1 MSRQAAV
8 SFADC
13 RLEPAM
19 SVSERVSDIL
29 TNRVTFELESI
40 DRMYLNAYVGG
51 LQIPEGAARFFRSHR
66 GYKFASS
73 ILMDQMTKDF
83 VGAIERFAQA
93 EQVPMITFG
102 KGQRKDDIA
111 AVVRKGFDREEGVMF
126 IGKAQEKAKVFRTE
140 KRTAP
145 NGKPYPWIV
154 TGTAYVNQYYF
165 YIHDRD
171 FGPLFIKFCS
181 YFPFNAKV
189 CLNGHEWLK
198 QQLAAR
204 DIEFEP
210 LDNGLLS
217 CVHPV
222 RAQELSDGFDSI
234 KIEAVFRKWLA
245 RLPHPFTAEDRQ
257 AGYRY
262 ELSVLQAEFSRTM
275 VFDRPMT
282 GRVFFDQV
290 IRENLDL
297 GRPGQVRLIFDRRVS
312 RRTPGRFQTRVVTE
326 GVIPSIH
333 FELKSARIKEYFKE
347 GRALRVETTIN
358 DSRAFGIGK
367 RLHNLPQMR
376 EFGFA
381 ANRRLLNVQT
391 ISHDCAVGEDTWNQ
405 VVRPITVGDQRAS
418 ALRFDDPRVQ
428 ALFAALLLLLF
439 QIDGFASQQLRGPLA
454 QLLGVDP
461 ATITRGR
468 MTYDLR
474 RLRLHGIIERIGRS
488 HRFRLTPTGLRV
500 AFFFTRVWGRLLRPG
515 LSLVSPNLP
524 PRASLARAFHKLETE
539 VHNLLV
545 REKLAA

>member
-1 MSRQAAV
+1 
-8 SFADC
+8 
-13 RLEPAM
+13 M
-19 SVSERVSDIL
+19 SVSDRVSDIL
-29 TNRVTFELESI
+29 ANGVTLALDSI

-51 LQIPEGAARFFRSHR
+51 LQIPQGAVRFFRSHR
-66 GYKFASS
+66 GHPVASS
-73 ILMDQMTKDF
+73 VLMDQMTKEF
-83 VGAIERFAQA
+83 VAAIERFAAA

-102 KGQRKDDIA
+102 KGQRKDDVA
-111 AVVRKGFDREEGVMF
+111 AVIRKEFESEEGVMF
-126 IGKAQEKAKVFRTE
+126 IGKAQERARVFRTE
-140 KRTAP
+140 RRLTP
-145 NGKPYPWIV
+145 SGKKYPWIV
-154 TGTAYVNQYYF
+154 TGAAYVNQYYF
-165 YIHDRD
+165 YILDHD

-181 YFPFNAKV
+181 YFPFTAKV

-198 QQLAAR
+198 QQLTAQGMA
-204 DIEFEP
+204 FEP
-210 LDNGLLS
+210 LDNGILS
-217 CVHPV
+217 CAEPA
-222 RAQELSDGFDSI
+222 RAQQLSDEFDEA

-262 ELSVLQAEFSRTM
+262 ELSVLQAELSRTM
-275 VFDRPMT
+275 VFNRPMT

-297 GRPGQVRLIFDRRVS
+297 GRPNQVRLIFDRRVS

-367 RLHNLPQMR
+367 RLKNLPQMR

-405 VVRPITVGDQRAS
+405 VVRPITVGEQRAS

-428 ALFAALLLLLF
+428 ALCAALLLFVF
-439 QIDGFASQQLRGPLA
+439 QIDGFASHQLRGPLA

-500 AFFFTRVWGRLLRPG
+500 AFFFTRVWSRLLRPG
-515 LSLVSPNLP
+515 LSLVAPNLP
-524 PRASLARAFHKLETE
+524 PRTPMARAFNTIDVEIHDLIA
-539 VHNLLV
+539 HH
-545 REKLAA
+545 KLAA

>member
-1 MSRQAAV
+1 
-8 SFADC
+8 
-13 RLEPAM
+13 M
-19 SVSERVSDIL
+19 SVSDRVSDL
-29 TNRVTFELESI
+29 LVNKVTLEIESV

-51 LQIPEGAARFFRSHR
+51 LQIPEGAVRFFRAHR
-66 GYKFASS
+66 GYAFASS
-73 ILMDQMTKDF
+73 VLMDRMTKDF
-83 VGAIERFAQA
+83 VAAIERFASA
-93 EQVPMITFG
+93 EQVPLITFG
-102 KGQRKDDIA
+102 KGERKDDIA
-111 AVVRKGFDREEGVMF
+111 GAARKAFEGEEGVMF

-140 KRTAP
+140 RRTAP
-145 NGKPYPWIV
+145 SGNQYPWIV

-165 YIHDRD
+165 YIMDRD
-171 FGPLFIKFCS
+171 AGPLFIKFCS

-204 DIEFEP
+204 GIEFEP
-210 LDNGLLS
+210 LDNGILS
-217 CVHPV
+217 CADPA
-222 RAQELSDGFDSI
+222 RAQQLSDNFDAAE
-234 KIEAVFRKWLA
+234 IEAVFRKWLA
-245 RLPHPFTAEDRQ
+245 RIPHPFTAEDRG

-297 GRPGQVRLIFDRRVS
+297 GRPDQVRLIFDRRVS

-326 GVIPSIH
+326 GVIPSVH

-376 EFGFA
+376 EFGFT

-405 VVRPITVGDQRAS
+405 VVRPITVGEQRAS

-428 ALFAALLLLLF
+428 ALLAVLLLLVF
-439 QIDGFASQQLRGPLA
+439 QIDGFASHQLRGPLA

-515 LSLVSPNLP
+515 LSLTAPNLP
-524 PRASLARAFHKLETE
+524 PRAPLTKAFQQVDAEIHDLIA
-539 VHNLLV
+539 H
-545 REKLAA
+545 EKLAA

>member
-1 MSRQAAV
+1 MSLP
-8 SFADC
+8 D
-13 RLEPAM
+13 
-19 SVSERVSDIL
+19 RVGDIL
-29 TNRVTFELESI
+29 ADHVTLQLEGI
-40 DRMYLNAYVGG
+40 DRMYLNAYVPG
-51 LQIPEGAARFFRSHR
+51 LQIPEGAVCFFRRHR
-66 GYKFASS
+66 GYSIASS
-73 ILMDQMTKDF
+73 ALMAPISEAFVAAIDQF
-83 VGAIERFAQA
+83 SSA
-93 EQVPMITFG
+93 EQVPIITFG
-102 KGQRKDDIA
+102 KGERKDDIA
-111 AVVRKGFDREEGVMF
+111 AAMRKDFEREEGVVF

-140 KRTAP
+140 KRTTP
-145 NGKPYPWIV
+145 TGKRYPFIV
-154 TGTAYVNQYYF
+154 TSAAMVNHYYF
-165 YIHDRD
+165 YIFDRD
-171 FGPLFIKFCS
+171 FGPFFIKFCS
-181 YFPFNAKV
+181 YFPYNAKV

-198 QQLAAR
+198 QQLLAR
-204 DIEFEP
+204 GIEFEA
-210 LDNGLLS
+210 LDNGILS
-217 CVHPV
+217 CAAPA
-222 RAQELSDGFDSI
+222 RAQKLCDRFDAA

-245 RLPHPFTAEDRQ
+245 RLPHPFTANDRK

-262 ELSVLQAEFSRTM
+262 ELSVLQAEFSTTM
-275 VFDRPMT
+275 VLDRPVT

-297 GRPGQVRLIFDRRVS
+297 GRPDQVRLIFDRRVS

-326 GVIPSIH
+326 GVIPSLH
-333 FELKSARIKEYFKE
+333 YNFKSARIKEYFKE

-358 DSRAFGIGK
+358 DSRAFRIGK

-405 VVRPITVGDQRAS
+405 VVRPITIGEQRAS

-428 ALFAALLLLLF
+428 ALFAVLLLFVF
-439 QIDGFASQQLRGPLA
+439 QIDGFASHQLRRPLA

-474 RLRLHGIIERIGRS
+474 RLRLHGLIERIGRS
-488 HRFRLTPTGLRV
+488 HRYRLTSTGLRV

-515 LSLVSPNLP
+515 LSLAAPNLSP
-524 PRASLARAFHKLETE
+524 QTPLTRAFRFLDSEIAAMLK
-539 VHNLLV
+539 

>member
-1 MSRQAAV
+1 
-8 SFADC
+8 
-13 RLEPAM
+13 M
-19 SVSERVSDIL
+19 SVPDRVSDIL
-29 TNRVTFELESI
+29 ANRVSFELESI
-40 DRMYLNAYVGG
+40 DRMYLNGYVGS
-51 LQIPEGAARFFRSHR
+51 LQIPEGAVRFFRSHR

-73 ILMDQMTKDF
+73 VLMDQMTKDF
-83 VGAIERFAQA
+83 VAAIERFTLA

-111 AVVRKGFDREEGVMF
+111 AVVRKGFEREEGVMF

-140 KRTAP
+140 KRTTP
-145 NGKPYPWIV
+145 SGKKCPWIV
-154 TGTAYVNQYYF
+154 AGTAYVNQYYF
-165 YIHDRD
+165 YILDRD
-171 FGPLFIKFCS
+171 FGPFFIKFCS
-181 YFPFNAKV
+181 YFPFTAKV

-198 QQLAAR
+198 QQLTAAG
-204 DIEFEP
+204 IEFEP
-210 LDNGLLS
+210 LDNGILS
-217 CVHPV
+217 CAAPA
-222 RAQELSDGFDSI
+222 RAQQLSDGLDAA

-245 RLPHPFTAEDRQ
+245 RIPHPFTAEDRQ

-297 GRPGQVRLIFDRRVS
+297 GRPDQVRLIFDRRIS
-312 RRTPGRFQTRVVTE
+312 RRTPSRFQTRVVTE

-333 FELKSARIKEYFKE
+333 FEFKTARIKEYFKE

-367 RLHNLPQMR
+367 RLHNLPRMR

-391 ISHDCAVGEDTWNQ
+391 ISHDCAVGEDMWNQ
-405 VVRPITVGDQRAS
+405 VVRPITVGEQRAA

-428 ALFAALLLLLF
+428 ALLAALLLLVF
-439 QIDGFASQQLRGPLA
+439 QIDGFASHQLRGPLA
-454 QLLGVDP
+454 QLLGIDP
-461 ATITRGR
+461 ASITRGR

-488 HRFRLTPTGLRV
+488 HRFRLTFTGLRV
-500 AFFFTRVWGRLLRPG
+500 AFFFTRVWARLLRPG
-515 LSLVSPNLP
+515 LSLAAPDLP
-524 PRASLARAFHKLETE
+524 PRASLTRAFDKVDAEISSLIA
-539 VHNLLV
+539 
-545 REKLAA
+545 REKFAA